1 MRAVYI
7 HIPFCRSICSYCD
20 FCKFYHNEEWARL
33 YLNSLSK
40 EVDKYYEQDIIKS
53 IYIGG
58 GTPSCLSTPNLI
70 KLFSIVNKFKRIS
83 GSEIT
88 FECNIN
94 DITVELLKLL
104 KENGVNRLSIGVE
117 SFDEKN
123 LKFLGRKHNKKDI
136 VNNIKLA
143 KEMGF
148 NNINVDLMY
157 ALPVEKMSTLKSDV
171 NKILKLD
178 VEHISTYSL
187 IIEEHTKIYN
197 DEVKPIDEVLDYKMY
212 KYICKKLSKKGYVH
226 YEVSNFAKNTFQS
239 EHNLTYWNNDE
250 YYGFGLGAH
259 GFINNMRYEN
269 TRNYNKYL
277 NNIYRFNE
285 LLISTQEDM
294 ENELI
299 LGLRKL
305 EGVSI
310 TKFKSKFNKSIY
322 DVFKIKEAID
332 KNYLCLKDDYIYIP
346 ENKIYV
352 MNEIINMII

>member
-20 FCKFYHNEEWARL
+20 FCKFLHNEEWSKI
-33 YLNSLSK
+33 YLDTLSK
-40 EVDKYYEQDIIKS
+40 EVDKYYEQDMIKS

-58 GTPSCLSTPNLI
+58 GTPSSLSTSNLI
-70 KLFSIVNKFKRIS
+70 KLFSIINKFKRIS

-94 DITVELLKLL
+94 DIDVELLKIL
-104 KENGVNRLSIGVE
+104 KENGVNRLSIGIE
-117 SFDEKN
+117 SFDDKN
-123 LKFLGRKHNKKDI
+123 LAFLERKHNKKDI
-136 VNNIKLA
+136 VNKIKLA

-157 ALPVEKMSTLKSDV
+157 ALPTENMITLMNDV
-171 NKILKLD
+171 NKFLKLD

-197 DEVKPIDEVLDYKMY
+197 NKVKPIDETLDYKMY
-212 KYICKKLSKKGYVH
+212 KYICNKLSKKDYIH
-226 YEVSNFAKNTFQS
+226 YEVSNFAKKGYQS

-250 YYGFGLGAH
+250 YYGFGLAAH

-269 TRNYNKYL
+269 TRNFNKYL
-277 NNIYRFNE
+277 EGKYRFNE
-285 LLISTQEDM
+285 FLISTQEDM
-294 ENELI
+294 ENEVI

-305 EGVSI
+305 EGISI
-310 TKFKSKFNKSIY
+310 SKFKSKFKKDIY
-322 DVFKIKEAID
+322 DVFNIKEALD
-332 KNYLCLKDDYIYIP
+332 KNLLCLKDDYLYIP
-346 ENKIYV
+346 ESKIYV